1 MPTFDKRVDAYITKS
16 NDFAKPILIHIRALV
31 HKACPDVEE
40 TIKWGFPNFEFK
52 GPMCSVASFKQ
63 HCAFTFWK
71 AALLNEKSK
80 LEIGEGR
87 SAMGHIGKI
96 TSVKDLPSD
105 KIMITM
111 IKQAMKLNDEG
122 VKIKKTTNKVSAE
135 EAIAPDYF
143 LKTLS
148 KNKKAKKHFNAFP
161 NGQKKEYIVWITEA
175 KTEETRN
182 KRMATAIEW
191 ISEGKRRN
199 WKYALRQAQGTK

>member
-1 MPTFDKRVDAYITKS
+1 MQKLDKRVDAYITKS
-16 NDFAKPILIHIRALV
+16 NDFAKPILNHIRALV
-31 HKACPDVEE
+31 HKACPETEE
-40 TIKWGFPNFEFK
+40 TIKWGFPNFEYK
-52 GPMCSVASFKQ
+52 GPMCSMASFKQ

-71 AALLNEKSK
+71 AALLDEKSK
-80 LEIGEGR
+80 LEIGENR

-122 VKIKKTTNKVSAE
+122 VKIKKTTNKVSAD
-135 EAIAPDYF
+135 EAVAPDYF
-143 LKTLS
+143 LKALA
-148 KNKKAKKHFNAFP
+148 KNKKAEKHFNAFP

-175 KTEETRN
+175 KTEETRA

-191 ISEGKRRN
+191 LSEGKRRN
-199 WKYALRQAQGTK
+199 WKYEKAK

>member
-1 MPTFDKRVDAYITKS
+1 MPKLDKRVDAYITKS
-16 NDFAKPILIHIRALV
+16 ADFTKPILNHIRALI
-31 HKACPDVEE
+31 HKTCPNVEE
-40 TIKWGFPNFEFK
+40 TIKWGFPNFEYK
-52 GPMCSVASFKQ
+52 GPMCSMASFKQ

-71 AALLNEKSK
+71 AALLDEKSK

-122 VKIKKTTNKVSAE
+122 VKIKKTTNKVSEE
-135 EAIAPDYF
+135 EATAPDYF
-143 LKTLS
+143 LKAIA
-148 KNKKAKKHFNAFP
+148 KNKKAQKHFYDFP

-199 WKYALRQAQGTK
+199 WKYEKAK

>member
-1 MPTFDKRVDAYITKS
+1 MPKLDKRVDAYITKS

-40 TIKWGFPNFEFK
+40 TIKWGFPNFEYK
-52 GPMCSVASFKQ
+52 GPMCSMASFKQ

-71 AALLNEKSK
+71 AALLDEKSK

-87 SAMGHIGKI
+87 SAMGNIGKI

-105 KIMITM
+105 KIMTTM

-122 VKIKKTTNKVSAE
+122 VKIKKTTNKVSDE

-143 LKTLS
+143 LKALS
-148 KNKKAKKHFNAFP
+148 KNKKAEKYFNAFP
-161 NGQKKEYIVWITEA
+161 NGQRKEYIMWITEA
-175 KTEETRN
+175 KTEETLN

-191 ISEGKRRN
+191 LSEGKRRN
-199 WKYALRQAQGTK
+199 WKYEKAK

>member
-122 VKIKKTTNKVSAE
+122 
-135 EAIAPDYF
+135 
-143 LKTLS
+143 
-148 KNKKAKKHFNAFP
+148 
-161 NGQKKEYIVWITEA
+161 
-175 KTEETRN
+175 
-182 KRMATAIEW
+182 
-191 ISEGKRRN
+191 
-199 WKYALRQAQGTK
+199 